1 MHNCFAGKSPPLT
14 CPTRSPPCPAAT
26 SSPQPSAA
34 GLARP
39 WAAVR
44 GWAVRSWLGC
54 KDAWGSGR
62 LAGGAE
68 RGALAHVRVF
78 SKKLFAR
85 GGPFWPVMGRV
96 AWEDWMPDFT
106 GMRAEGGGAQPGEG
120 TAVRSGGLAGVGWR
134 ETRALGGTARDQGLV
149 KRAPSGVAAN
159 KLLTH
164 RRTSPGEGTT
174 IQSSRQKTAQVANIR
189 GVGLRRH
196 QAQCTLSENERQSPR
211 TSAVGEGCGRE
222 AVANSKGPRLGWRV
236 DARALRSAGLWRP
249 RPRRGPVDL
258 TRWGR
263 TLG

>member
-96 AWEDWMPDFT
+96 AWEDWMPVFT

-174 IQSSRQKTAQVANIR
+174 IQSSRRKTAQVANIR
-189 GVGLRRH
+189 GSGCGNIRSSVHYLKTNGNHRAH
-196 QAQCTLSENERQSPR
+196 RQS
-211 TSAVGEGCGRE
+211 
-222 AVANSKGPRLGWRV
+222 
-236 DARALRSAGLWRP
+236 ARAA
-249 RPRRGPVDL
+249 D
-258 TRWGR
+258 GR
-263 TLG
+263 QWLIR